1 MNHDPMN
8 ENKLGISP
16 DQLWNAAG
24 IVQQLITAALML
36 SAYAVVSLMVRR
48 SPGVYPGP
56 AAWLET
62 LRALFDLKDLG
73 PGILWGI
80 PAGMLI
86 AGILFLLDAGVGM
99 IATYPL
105 RHWVRRTDYMLPLT
119 KKQKKWALGIAVSGS
134 AVEEALFRG
143 FFFMALLPLWSSWI
157 WSALLLSALFSLLH
171 AAVQGFWSTLWIFLV
186 SLIMC
191 LFVARGTGLY
201 FVMAAHMAV
210 NLTNLFVLP
219 QLLDRM
225 RFTR

>member
-8 ENKLGISP
+8 ENKLGVSP

-24 IVQQLITAALML
+24 VVQQLITVALML
-36 SAYAVVSLMVRR
+36 AAYAVVSLMVRR
-48 SPGVYPGP
+48 SPGAYPGL
-56 AAWLET
+56 AEWLDA
-62 LRALFDLKDLG
+62 LRGLFTLKDLG
-73 PGILWGI
+73 PGILRGI
-80 PAGMLI
+80 PAGILI
-86 AGILFLLDAGVGM
+86 AGILFFLDAAAGLL
-99 IATYPL
+99 TRKPL
-105 RHWVRRTDYMLPLT
+105 KHWIRRTDYMLPLT

-186 SLIMC
+186 SAVMC
-191 LFVARGTGLY
+191 FFVMRGTGIY

-219 QLLDRM
+219 PLLDRM
-225 RFTR
+225 RVSR